1 MPSTNAA
8 LNFKSVNVSAQ
19 VGDIIYYTSIPTPT
33 GGFNQGGL
41 SRTSMLGPILGI
53 APGSNGT
60 TNITVEYDSDLHE
73 EDENGNLDLM
83 DEFFSFAK
91 DKRVN
96 TTSLLGYYAS
106 VNFVNNS
113 TGKIELFSVGSEVS
127 ESSK

>member
-1 MPSTNAA
+1 MPLTNAA

-19 VGDIIYYTSIPTPT
+19 VGDIIYYTSTT
-33 GGFNQGGL
+33 GQGGFNQGSL
-41 SRTSMLGPILGI
+41 SSTSMLGPILGI
-53 APGSNGT
+53 ALQGNGT
-60 TNITVEYDSDLHE
+60 TSITIEYDSALHPE
-73 EDENGNLDLM
+73 QHGNLDLTN
-83 DEFFSFAK
+83 EFFSFAK

>member
-19 VGDIIYYTSIPTPT
+19 VGDIIYYTSIPAPT
-33 GGFNQGGL
+33 GSFNQGVL
-41 SRTSMLGPILGI
+41 SGTSMLGPILGI
-53 APGSNGT
+53 ALQGDGT
-60 TNITVEYDSDLHE
+60 TNITVEYDSDLHPSR
-73 EDENGNLDLM
+73 ENGNLDLS

-106 VNFVNNS
+106 VNFVNDS